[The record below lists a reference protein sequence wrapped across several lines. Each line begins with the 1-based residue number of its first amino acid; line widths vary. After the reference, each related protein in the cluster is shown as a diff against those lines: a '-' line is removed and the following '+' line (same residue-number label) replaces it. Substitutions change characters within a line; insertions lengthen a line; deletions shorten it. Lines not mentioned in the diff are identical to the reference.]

1 MRYWNVRRSC
11 HVNIAMLAETNFS
24 PAENPRIPGQHITP
38 WNFDA
43 HAGLDRSFHALI
55 SRFGS
60 EVTMAL
66 DEIVMDP
73 PVQAAMRA
81 TKVFQHY
88 HAQAGN
94 ENATTGTRDLMAALA
109 GALKPSAHLLD
120 EQALVPPEAV
130 FRGFG
135 GRKPRGG

>member
-1 MRYWNVRRSC
+1 
-11 HVNIAMLAETNFS
+11 MLAETDS
-24 PAENPRIPGQHITP
+24 LPAENPRIPDQPVAP
-38 WNFDA
+38 WHFDA
-43 HAGLDRSFHALI
+43 HAGLDKSFHALI

-66 DEIVMDP
+66 DEIVMDA

-94 ENATTGTRDLMAALA
+94 ENAATGTRDLMAALA
-109 GALKPSAHLLD
+109 GALKPYAHLLD

-135 GRKPRGG
+135 GGRHRGG